1 MAVRA
6 TTVAIG
12 AIGSVTAGAIT
23 KVAPKLGQ
31 IVTAEVIRG
40 IRNTGRKIN
49 DACASDIQNRFNI
62 LYNKKHNNTNS
73 NNRHNGSNSSN
84 NGNINVNN
92 GSTNYKQRIQSTRE
106 YADKYINGLKEKG
119 YLSKRKRTNSF
130 REYYEVEKNCEHI
143 GRKFKKGNYLSR
155 DTQHHEWELFSNKN
169 THEGAIEPIN
179 GTLYKKGVEG
189 RTLNI

>member
-73 NNRHNGSNSSN
+73 SNRYNGNNRYNGCNGSN
-84 NGNINVNN
+84 NGNTNPKQRNIATLEDQIKY
-92 GSTNYKQRIQSTRE
+92 STPLTNYKTSMHLDSFYSSSMHLFVLLIIQPLLILLST
-106 YADKYINGLKEKG
+106 
-119 YLSKRKRTNSF
+119 
-130 REYYEVEKNCEHI
+130 C
-143 GRKFKKGNYLSR
+143 
-155 DTQHHEWELFSNKN
+155 
-169 THEGAIEPIN
+169 
-179 GTLYKKGVEG
+179 
-189 RTLNI
+189 